1 MAAENHGFGKAPL
14 TEIFDVVDHPTRQSA
29 GSSTA
34 TAFAWS
40 EPKGKFQGIEW
51 TRGAPPPN
59 FYVHD
64 SGQSIYEL

>member
-1 MAAENHGFGKAPL
+1 MDAENGFGKAPL

-34 TAFAWS
+34 TAFASS
-40 EPKGKFQGIEW
+40 EPTASLRDWMTK
-51 TRGAPPPN
+51 GAPPPN